1 MCLYLSTFL
10 KVPGPQSMHSTHMR
24 LINPSQDGEPNIQRQ
39 EGRRHG
45 VKIPTHVRGHEHG
58 VVVVV
63 VDRCIS

>member
-1 MCLYLSTFL
+1 
-10 KVPGPQSMHSTHMR
+10 MHSTHMR